1 MRGKSQSILIYEC
14 FDSDEPSLKEAK
26 LKNQKQYNLALA
38 EFRNKNMPEQK
49 SFSLNVKGIVQKIQF
64 YSSISIDARSN
75 WLDFFNSDT
84 NKHRL

>member
-38 EFRNKNMPEQK
+38 EFRNKKYARAKELFIECERNCPED
-49 SFSLNVKGIVQKIQF
+49 
-64 YSSISIDARSN
+64 SILFIYINRCKEQLA
-75 WLDFFNSDT
+75 
-84 NKHRL
+84 